1 MREAIDKLMGDFNKF
16 IQENAAFKGDGAAN
30 LNDMKDMLANLP
42 QYQEQREKF
51 SLHLNMAEECMNIFE
66 RDKLPLVA
74 NVEQN
79 CATGLTAEGKTPKTL
94 VEEMVPLLD
103 SREVINASKVRIIA
117 LYIQYRDGVPEE
129 DRRRLYQHA
138 RLSLPEQDAVN
149 AIEHLGVRLSRK
161 PNDRD
166 SKKIKQKPKDDEYE
180 LSRFKPLLRTIIE
193 DHIANKLDP
202 ALFPYAG
209 GTPAPA
215 ATSLR
220 TQQTPTTSLRS
231 SKPSW
236 HKAPGRPGAASNKR
250 ERIIVFMAGGMTFSE
265 VREAYDLSSSLGR
278 DVYIGSTHT
287 LTPRQ
292 FIDDL
297 KVLDLGG
304 VGSKAVPGG
313 IEKAS
318 GPYKSFQN
326 YYDNLYFTH
335 VPQPQRPPLNAL
347 HSPREERGKPPGPS
361 PGPSFAGSTVSTDS
375 SKEGKKKKG
384 KFFPF

>member
-1 MREAIDKLMGDFNKF
+1 
-16 IQENAAFKGDGAAN
+16 
-30 LNDMKDMLANLP
+30 MKDMLANLP
-42 QYQEQREKF
+42 QYQDQREKF

-79 CATGLTAEGKTPKTL
+79 CATGLTAEGKTPKSL

-138 RLSLPEQDAVN
+138 RLSLSEQDAVN

-166 SKKIKQKPKDDEYE
+166 SKKLKQKPKDDEYE

-209 GTPAPA
+209 GAPAPP

-220 TQQTPTTSLRS
+220 AQQTPTTSLRS

-236 HKAPGRPGAASNKR
+236 HKAPARPGAASNKR
-250 ERIIVFMAGGMTFSE
+250 ERVIVFMAGGMSFSE

-287 LTPRQ
+287 FTPRQ

-297 KVLDLGG
+297 KVLDLAG
-304 VGSKAVPGG
+304 VGSKAIPGG

-318 GPYKSFQN
+318 GPYKSFQD
-326 YYDNLYFTH
+326 YYDNIYFIRA
-335 VPQPQRPPLNAL
+335 PQAQRPPLNAL

-361 PGPSFAGSTVSTDS
+361 SGPSFAGSTASTDS